1 MPTFHDVNE
10 RYRGLSETIK
20 NDYIAAAHFLPFSG
34 QTLEQTFDP
43 AEIKQVNFFLDEM
56 RSSSSDPAR
65 RARAIATH
73 AAVVEKLL
81 KLAKVV
87 S

>member
-43 AEIKQVNFFLDEM
+43 AEIKQLNFFLDEM
-56 RSSSSDPAR
+56 RQATNDPLR
-65 RARAIATH
+65 RARAMTTYAP
-73 AAVVEKLL
+73 VVEKLL
-81 KLAKVV
+81 KLAKVIT
-87 S
+87 